1 MRLQETSGGPRSPSG
16 TLWNHS
22 AAPLQDIRGSRSS
35 SSISCLLFHSGSPC
49 QLVALRYTC
58 RVCISEL
65 LSWPSCLIL
74 PSGILWPSLNSSERD
89 FPLRTMSSFHLFRSP
104 RSGVPTLV
112 IAILLRFSQNN
123 NKRVVK
129 KLMVKIYSFKKVQ
142 RNKGEKVLFF
152 SMFMI
157 ICNVLMGVKE
167 WLKFYITPL
176 LKVINHIWFEIIL
189 YYFNIK

>member
-1 MRLQETSGGPRSPSG
+1 MRLQETSGGPSNPSG
-16 TLWNHS
+16 TLWIHS

-49 QLVALRYTC
+49 WLIALRYTC

-65 LSWPSCLIL
+65 LLCPSCLIL
-74 PSGILWPSLNSSERD
+74 PSGILWPTLNSWERD
-89 FPLRTMSSFHLFRSP
+89 FPLRTMSFHLFRSP

-123 NKRVVK
+123 NKRVVN

-142 RNKGEKVLFF
+142 RNKGEKSYFF
-152 SMFMI
+152 
-157 ICNVLMGVKE
+157 
-167 WLKFYITPL
+167 
-176 LKVINHIWFEIIL
+176 
-189 YYFNIK
+189 